1 METPFQLDKFHI
13 NNHLGGGVTG
23 DLFSGFSLED
33 QSAASC
39 LLLNETL
46 LTAEQVQE
54 LQRVSLI
61 LAQQEHRGVLRPVA
75 WGMHEDRHYIIYP
88 DFGRP
93 LSSFEHLKAL
103 PPAELLMILRRLLK
117 ALCFAESKGIHS
129 HQSIRPDNI
138 RISLEQGEVKLSFF
152 GYPLVELAGM
162 LAATDEGPA
171 LLGYFPPAEFHGDL
185 TPVQYDLYAIGLL
198 ALELGTSKP
207 AYELLPTS
215 SRLTSTDLR
224 AAISQH
230 SGMPLPLQELLLKL
244 LMPEAELRYESFQRA
259 LDDVVQ
265 LAGVEDTNLRFQTFI
280 LDTLVNGH
288 YQLGNEIA
296 RSRISRVYSAT
307 DIREEGGKRCV
318 VKLTDLR
325 SHPELSGA
333 FNTRFK
339 QLAAIHH
346 EHLMDIYEVG
356 IHFENGFIA
365 MESGLQ
371 SLEQLLIKR
380 GTLPLADSGRI
391 IFQIVKAL
399 EGLHFVGIPYHGAIK
414 PSNVFLSNDLRR
426 VKLGDALVSDFFLRQ
441 GNLNYFSAEYYN
453 PEFLREQPCDQ
464 RSDIYCMGTLF
475 FEMLAGHPP
484 FSFKVEQELIDD
496 HLHLNA
502 ATRIEPALI
511 ANDVKDV
518 LLRMLEKNP
527 TARYQ
532 TVQEL
537 KDELTVLLGYD
548 KKAQVE
554 VPNLFFDFSELSL
567 VGKNTREKME
577 ETLAVRLPAV
587 NNRARGA
594 IALLVGHGREF
605 GDASKAA
612 QSALKGLRE
621 LMFNPGSA
629 RADLAKIQ
637 KTDPAAFLDE
647 VCYFLNQ
654 RLYREAFAASKTK
667 SYGLSALIGVVQENT
682 LYLHRVGEADF
693 TIFARGEILDQIE
706 DKWTVAD
713 EAELGDAE
721 SALSAEVQDRLGF
734 GEMVKVQRLRRRLKD
749 GDQLLLVSHNLTE
762 ALSVSELKELVTST
776 NDPMQ
781 AIELVRSDAIR
792 RRLEGTISCVLLN
805 VGNVMAFAEEKI
817 SHSKRGMLARNFL
830 AQGDSYVQDGR
841 IDDAIEQY
849 QQALEINPNF
859 SIIHHQLGMAYL
871 RKGLMS
877 YAQSCFERSLEL
889 NTKLS
894 ASYVEI
900 VKILL
905 HQRKHRE
912 ALTMLR
918 GAVNNGCRDSDLFAM
933 LGRELLRARNLD
945 EAILYTSYALELNA
959 AHPTAFRDRMVAIR
973 QRNSIG
979 TKVMKAFEARPRLAD
994 DGKTRVEQEVKQEEE
1009 ER

>member
-1 METPFQLDKFHI
+1 METPFQLDKFHF
-13 NNHLGGGVTG
+13 NNHLGGGVIG
-23 DLFSGFSLED
+23 DRFSGFCLDD
-33 QSAASC
+33 QSQVIC
-39 LLLNETL
+39 ELLNETV
-46 LTAEQVQE
+46 LTPEQVQE
-54 LQRVSLI
+54 LQRVMLI
-61 LAQQEHRGVLRPVA
+61 LAQQEHRSVLRPLA
-75 WGMHEDRHYIIYP
+75 WGVHAERHYFVYP
-88 DFGRP
+88 DFGRT
-93 LSSFEHLKAL
+93 LSSFENLKAL
-103 PPAELLMILRRLLK
+103 PPSELLMILRRLLK
-117 ALCFAESKGIHS
+117 ALSFADSKGIHC

-138 RISLEQGEVKLSFF
+138 RISLEQGEVKLGYF
-152 GYPLVELAGM
+152 GYPLIELAGI
-162 LAATDEGPA
+162 LANTDDGPL
-171 LLGYFPPAEFHGDL
+171 LLGYFPPVEFL
-185 TPVQYDLYAIGLL
+185 EALSPVQYDLYALGLL
-198 ALELGTSKP
+198 TLELGTGTSAMDILP
-207 AYELLPTS
+207 AI
-215 SRLTSTDLR
+215 SRLETGNLR
-224 AAISQH
+224 ASISTN
-230 SGMPLPLQELLLKL
+230 SRMPLPLQELVLKL
-244 LMPEAELRYESFQRA
+244 LMPEPQLRYESYQHA

-265 LAGVEDTNLRFQTFI
+265 LAGVEDTSLRFNTFI
-280 LDTLVNGH
+280 LETLVNGH
-288 YQLGNEIA
+288 YQLGAEIA
-296 RSRISRVYSAT
+296 RSRISHIYTGT
-307 DIREEGGKRCV
+307 DIREEGSKRCV

-339 QLAAIHH
+339 QLAAIQH

-356 IHFENGFIA
+356 IHFENGYIA

-380 GTLPLADSGRI
+380 GTLPLADAGRI
-391 IFQIVKAL
+391 VFQIIKAL
-399 EGLHFVGIPYHGAIK
+399 EGLHFASILYHGGIK
-414 PSNVFLSNDLRR
+414 PSNVFLSNDLRK

-453 PEFLREQPCDQ
+453 PEFLREQPCDP
-464 RSDIYCMGTLF
+464 RSDIYCLGSLF
-475 FEMLAGHPP
+475 FEMLVGHPP
-484 FSFKVEQELIDD
+484 FSFRIEQELIDD

-527 TARYQ
+527 SARYQ

-548 KKAQVE
+548 KKEQVE
-554 VPNLFFDFSELSL
+554 VPNLFFDFAELSL

-621 LMFNPGSA
+621 LLFNPGSSKS
-629 RADLAKIQ
+629 DLAKVQ
-637 KTDPAAFLDE
+637 KSDPSAYLDR

-654 RLYREAFAASKTK
+654 RMYREAFAASKTK
-667 SYGLSALIGVVQENT
+667 SYGVSALIGVVQENT

-693 TIFARGEILDQIE
+693 TLFARGEILDHAE
-706 DKWTVAD
+706 DKWTIAD
-713 EAELGDAE
+713 ETELGDAE
-721 SALSAEVQDRLGF
+721 SALSAEVQERIGF
-734 GEMVKVQRLRRRLKD
+734 GEMVRVQRLRRRLKD

-762 ALSVSELKELVTST
+762 ALSISELKELVTST

-830 AQGDSYVQDGR
+830 AQGDSYMQDGR
-841 IDDAIEQY
+841 IDDAVEQY

-859 SIIHHQLGMAYL
+859 SIIHHQLGVAYL

-877 YAQSCFERSLEL
+877 YAQSCFERALEL
-889 NTKLS
+889 NNKLS

-918 GAVNNGCRDSDLFAM
+918 GAVNHGCRDSDLFAQ
-933 LGRELLRARNLD
+933 LGRELLRARNFD

-979 TKVMKAFEARPRLAD
+979 TKMMKAFEARPRLAD
-994 DGKTRVEQEVKQEEE
+994 DSQTRVEQEVKQEEGE
-1009 ER
+1009 I